1 MRTIIIIFFAYI
13 LYRFLKFYFTNKYS
27 EKYNNINN
35 YRRYSKNSYSS
46 IDEKDIIDAEY
57 EEIEVNK
64 GNSDNQ
70 K

>member
-13 LYRFLKFYFTNKYS
+13 LYRFLKFYLTNKYS

-35 YRRYSKNSYSS
+35 FRRYSKNTYSN